1 MTEWNA
7 AEYARISALQAAMA
21 EEVLGLL
28 RGRLRGDERVL
39 DVGCG
44 NGKVTRYIAAL
55 VPQGGVLGVDASA
68 KMVEFARAASANTG
82 PDGASPT
89 NLNFEVMDARQLR
102 YRESFDLV
110 VSFNAL
116 HWIAEEEQELALR
129 GIYAALKP
137 DGVAQLRLV
146 PRGARKS
153 LENTIDETAK
163 SARWKNFFVGV
174 RDPYLHMTA
183 EAYSLLA
190 EQCGF
195 QVENVKVKDHA
206 WDFGT
211 AAAFAAF
218 ASVTFVEWS
227 QHIPEPERPEFVV
240 EALANYKPLGGND
253 HTFRYY
259 QMDITARR
267 PR

>member
-7 AEYARISALQAAMA
+7 AEYARLSALQAAMA
-21 EEVLGLL
+21 KEVLDLL
-28 RGRLRGDERVL
+28 RPKLRGDERIL

-44 NGKVTRYIAAL
+44 NGKVTREIAAML
-55 VPQGGVLGVDASA
+55 PKGSVVGVDASE
-68 KMVEFARAASANTG
+68 KMVKFARAAVPNDPAV
-82 PDGASPT
+82 PAPT
-89 NLNFEVMDARQLR
+89 NVIFDVMDARHLR
-102 YRESFDLV
+102 FEMAFDLV

-116 HWIAEEEQELALR
+116 HWVPEDDQEYVLR

-137 DGVAQLRLV
+137 NGLAQLRLV

-153 LENTIDETAK
+153 LENVNEETARSSRYEK
-163 SARWKNFFVGV
+163 LFVGI

-183 EAYSLLA
+183 ESYSVLA

-195 QVENVKVKDHA
+195 QVESVRVKDNA
-206 WDFGT
+206 WDFGS
-211 AAAFAAF
+211 ASAFHAF
-218 ASVTFVEWS
+218 ASVTFVEWL
-227 QHIPEPERPEFVV
+227 QHIPESDHSEFIAD
-240 EALANYKPLGGND
+240 ALDRYKIVAGDD

-267 PR
+267 G